1 MPNRKMRKKAWRR
14 HTLTLLFFEA
24 LFCLWSEGTCVVL
37 GPSFFT
43 FHVLP
48 SCLRK
53 SKNERHLL
61 LRLASHVRFI
71 LLTESENIFRKRKLS
86 ALSMPSYYRKWI
98 IVIVCSTEFPLVK
111 NWETSEIA
119 EYRGKINCVHEEEGS
134 HYSCFKKVA
143 LASC

>member
-14 HTLTLLFFEA
+14 HTLTLFFEA
-24 LFCLWSEGTCVVL
+24 LFCLWREGTCVAL

-71 LLTESENIFRKRKLS
+71 LLTESENIFRKRTLS